1 MAETVQR
8 AVLPELKERHLKRS
22 SVSLGIKKGIISINI
37 RSQDAVAM
45 RASAMPGATVA
56 QALSFLES
64 RDYIFRDSEN
74 KIHVL
79 DPLIKWVLMDGKSY
93 LTEY

>member
-45 RASAMPGATVA
+45 RASLNGCLNSIILV
-56 QALSFLES
+56 QKVLW
-64 RDYIFRDSEN
+64 RSE
-74 KIHVL
+74 
-79 DPLIKWVLMDGKSY
+79 DG
-93 LTEY
+93 